1 MISNKLRLVIVLWRT
16 KMTTKIDVF
25 KHIKYDTNYFVS
37 KRTLYPY
44 IVQIGTGG
52 NGTYILQQLAQ
63 MLASFNLPHSY
74 IACDPDICETKNLRN
89 QLFIEADVG
98 KKKAD
103 VLARRYSAHYKL
115 NIASYSNQFVEN
127 VETLRNLFS
136 NTDHTPVGYNDIVHL
151 PILIGAV
158 DNNYSRRIMHEYFMQ
173 TDNLLYLDCG
183 IEGVSLVDQASSE
196 EELEKSRNSG
206 YTGQVVAGLKLNR
219 KTLLEPVASVFP
231 DILDDQDE
239 IAPSELSCSTVVASE
254 PQRVI
259 TNRFAAMALSS
270 FLNELFETNSI
281 TKHQVLFHAKK
292 SYMRAKPI
300 PSEE

>member
-1 MISNKLRLVIVLWRT
+1 MTSNKLRLVIVLWRT

-74 IACDPDICETKNLRN
+74 IACDPDICEAKNLRN

-127 VETLRNLFS
+127 METLKNLFS

-158 DNNYSRRIMHEYFMQ
+158 DNNYSRRIMHEYFKQ
-173 TDNLLYLDCG
+173 ADNLLYLDCG
-183 IEGVSLVDQASSE
+183 IEGVSLVDNASSE

-206 YTGQVVAGLKLNR
+206 YTGQVVAGLKLNG

-259 TNRFAAMALSS
+259 TNRFAAMALCS
-270 FLNELFETNSI
+270 FLNELFETHSI

-300 PSEE
+300 PSE